1 MTCGRVGLAPGGF
14 PRRKRAAPGRIG
26 RVFWKKKRFDRAEE
40 LAAADRARARGRR
53 KQAIAGYR
61 RILAADPNDL
71 AVRGKIAPLL
81 ARAGKRTEALASF
94 RAAADGHLRAGFT
107 DRAVALF
114 RQAAELFPDEESLWS
129 DTAKLH
135 LQRGRRGDAVAV
147 LVAAGRTLSG
157 TRHRAVGAKLLRR
170 ALDLEPWQPDAT
182 LLLARVLARDRRRS
196 EALALLDQLS
206 SRVRG
211 RLRRVARGLAFRIS
225 PTPANLWR
233 WARAVLG

>member
-1 MTCGRVGLAPGGF
+1 
-14 PRRKRAAPGRIG
+14 
-26 RVFWKKKRFDRAEE
+26 VFWKKKRFDRSEE

-61 RILAADPNDL
+61 RILTVDPNDL
-71 AVRGKIAPLL
+71 AVHGKIAPLL
-81 ARAGKRTEALASF
+81 ARNGRRAEALASF
-94 RAAADGHLRAGFT
+94 RAAADGHLRAGFA

-114 RQAAELFPDEESLWS
+114 RQAAELFPDEEPLW
-129 DTAKLH
+129 TEAAKLH

-147 LVAAGRTLSG
+147 LVAGGRTLSR
-157 TRHRAVGAKLLRR
+157 TRHRPVGAKLLRR

-182 LLLARVLARDRRRS
+182 MLLARVLARDRRKS
-196 EALALLDQLS
+196 EAVALLDELS

-211 RLRRVARGLAFRIS
+211 KLRRLARGLAFRIS

-233 WARAVLG
+233 WARSALG